1 MSESEKL
8 ISDEKLAEKVEHL
21 ENIHETAKELLSDE
35 TTELAEELIKEQ
47 AELKAQEVMDKVE
60 RKVESAKETA
70 LRKAEVV
77 KEDVEENLKSKVKG
91 NIEDVIFVKN
101 EKKPEESPAAF
112 DIPDML
118 SGSIGG
124 EDDGADNSPAE

>member
-21 ENIHETAKELLSDE
+21 ENINETAKELLSDE
-35 TTELAEELIKEQ
+35 TAELAEELVKEQ

-70 LRKAEVV
+70 LRKAEDV
-77 KEDVEENLKSKVKG
+77 KEDVEEKVEEVKEKHRP
-91 NIEDVIFVKN
+91 IWDAFVHLFDCIK
-101 EKKPEESPAAF
+101 KKPEEEPLVEEEEA
-112 DIPDML
+112 PL
-118 SGSIGG
+118 SFK
-124 EDDGADNSPAE
+124 A

>member
-35 TTELAEELIKEQ
+35 TTELAEELVKEQ
-47 AELKAQEVMDKVE
+47 AELKAQEIMDKVE

-77 KEDVEENLKSKVKG
+77 KEDVEEKVEEVKEKHRP
-91 NIEDVIFVKN
+91 IWDAFVHLFDCVKR
-101 EKKPEESPAAF
+101 KPEEEPLVEEKEA
-112 DIPDML
+112 PL
-118 SGSIGG
+118 SFK
-124 EDDGADNSPAE
+124 A